1 MSKLVISGIAH
12 DLAEDFITIGRGR
25 DNTIIINHPSVSTRH
40 AQLQRTGEICR
51 LKDFNSTNG
60 TRVNG
65 IPVTE
70 SILRAGD
77 LIQFGAAEARY
88 ESPDV
93 AASRPSPP
101 LEPVEI
107 KADELGLVSFPKTSG
122 ATGLH
127 ILAPI
132 RPELAF
138 PHVRDFARA
147 LAREVERRI
156 GDQSVATTTWK
167 VADRVGVFVDY
178 GQNARDRT
186 IASAYSIRPTP
197 DARASAPMTWDEVPR
212 SDPAKFTLQTMR
224 KRIDKVGDL
233 TAGMWRRKVSLRGK
247 FEQLGL
253 KPPT

>member
-40 AQLQRTGEICR
+40 AQLQRDGEIYR

-93 AASRPSPP
+93 ATSRPSPP

-107 KADELGLVSFPKTSG
+107 KAAELGLVS
-122 ATGLH
+122 
-127 ILAPI
+127 
-132 RPELAF
+132 PELTAVPVDFANASPF
-138 PHVRDFARA
+138 PHRKEEKDPVRTAIHIGLAIVLLVFLGSMVAVLIMHAPA
-147 LAREVERRI
+147 L
-156 GDQSVATTTWK
+156 
-167 VADRVGVFVDY
+167 
-178 GQNARDRT
+178 
-186 IASAYSIRPTP
+186 
-197 DARASAPMTWDEVPR
+197 
-212 SDPAKFTLQTMR
+212 
-224 KRIDKVGDL
+224 
-233 TAGMWRRKVSLRGK
+233 
-247 FEQLGL
+247 
-253 KPPT
+253 